1 MAEWTERTEI
11 EGGEDNGCIPGAIL
25 QIWVLLRFAI
35 QLQFH
40 SGQLKKWQLLIILN
54 THHYGAFR
62 EQWDRKVMT
71 LPLSVS
77 QRYGWQ
83 VAAWAIS
90 SKGSFNSTAPLC
102 DLQWC
107 CGALKSSTADAPS
120 TLSFS
125 THTIYPVTTR
135 WCFTL
140 CMCNCCLTF
149 GVFFEQGNKWLHFLL
164 SCLHCASGIKHKCLP
179 I

>member
-1 MAEWTERTEI
+1 MLPNANTKAEDMAEWTEWTEI
-11 EGGEDNGCIPGAIL
+11 EAGEDYGCTPDAIL
-25 QIWVLLRFAI
+25 QIWLLGLAI
-35 QLQFH
+35 KMHIRSWQLN
-40 SGQLKKWQLLIILN
+40 KWQLFIILN
-54 THHYGAFR
+54 TRHRGAFR

-83 VAAWAIS
+83 VVAWAIS

-107 CGALKSSTADAPS
+107 CGALKSSTADAPF

-125 THTIYPVTTR
+125 THNISCDNTLVLYP
-135 WCFTL
+135 
-140 CMCNCCLTF
+140 
-149 GVFFEQGNKWLHFLL
+149 LHV
-164 SCLHCASGIKHKCLP
+164 
-179 I
+179 